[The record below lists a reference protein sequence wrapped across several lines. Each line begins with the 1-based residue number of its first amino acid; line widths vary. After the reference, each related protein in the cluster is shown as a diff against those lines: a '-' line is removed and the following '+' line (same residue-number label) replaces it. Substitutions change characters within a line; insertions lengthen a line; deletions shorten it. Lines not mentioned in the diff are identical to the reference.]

1 MGYPGLKVI
10 EVKGRGNQKGISEVW
25 RGTKYQIDLL
35 STIMIEITVNLKRAV
50 SEMESYSFMMS
61 KLKMFI
67 VFVPENPVKA
77 LYNLGG
83 MNDFHKRVFKRTY
96 L

>member
-1 MGYPGLKVI
+1 MGYLGLTVT
-10 EVKGRGNQKGISEVW
+10 EVKGRRNQKGISEGW

-35 STIMIEITVNLKRAV
+35 SIITIEITVNLNRAV
-50 SEMESYSFMMS
+50 SEMESYSFMML

-67 VFVPENPVKA
+67 VFVPENSVKA
-77 LYNLGG
+77 LYNFGG